1 MARQCEYSKAA
12 AIMVKIL
19 EIVGIKREAM
29 DPGHS
34 FALELVPALLE
45 EYLMLCGIG
54 EFAPT
59 EVGGSR
65 RPYTRMMGL
74 FYAIYDIYEKRK
86 ALAHDTAIRVMESEA
101 GVIAIEK
108 VVAEIVAHSFD
119 DREFRALRV
128 GESETGLA
136 EMALVASGRTTGAW
150 PDCLNIL

>member
-1 MARQCEYSKAA
+1 
-12 AIMVKIL
+12 MVKIL
-19 EIVGIKREAM
+19 EIVGIKREAT
-29 DPGHS
+29 DPGDS
-34 FALELVPALLE
+34 LALELVPALLE

-59 EVGGSR
+59 EVGGPR

-86 ALAHDTAIRVMESEA
+86 RLATHDTAVRVMESRA

-119 DREFRALRV
+119 DRGFRVLRV
-128 GESETGLA
+128 GDSEAGL
-136 EMALVASGRTTGAW
+136 
-150 PDCLNIL
+150 